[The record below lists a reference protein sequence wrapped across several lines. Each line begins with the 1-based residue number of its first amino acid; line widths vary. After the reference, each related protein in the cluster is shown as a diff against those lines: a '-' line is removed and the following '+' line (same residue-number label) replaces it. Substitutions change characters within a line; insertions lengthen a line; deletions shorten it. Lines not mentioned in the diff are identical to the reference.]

1 MKIALIKTAGITLTA
16 MLMAGGAALAQGTE
30 GQQDACR
37 PDVFRLCSSYIPD
50 VGEIVAC
57 LRSNETHLSTPCRD
71 VMFGER
77 TEAARHTRTS
87 RDRTNRDQ

>member
-1 MKIALIKTAGITLTA
+1 MNWKLMRMAGIALAATVLAAGTAF
-16 MLMAGGAALAQGTE
+16 AQGTMA
-30 GQQDACR
+30 QQDACR

-57 LRSNETHLSTPCRD
+57 LRGNEARLSAPCRE

-77 TEAARHTRTS
+77 AESERYVRTS
-87 RDRTNRDQ
+87 RGRSTWDQ